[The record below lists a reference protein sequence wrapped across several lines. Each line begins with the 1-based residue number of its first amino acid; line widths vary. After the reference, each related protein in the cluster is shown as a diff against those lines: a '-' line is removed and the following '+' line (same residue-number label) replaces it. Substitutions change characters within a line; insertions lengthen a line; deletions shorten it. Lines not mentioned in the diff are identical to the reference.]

1 MRWYIVNCRFHT
13 PDQRAT
19 TAMPCSSVSR
29 GEYTLNLGQVYITS
43 NLVDAALTAPRRPA
57 TNPNPNRKDMNP
69 HFNPERN
76 ACYI

>member
-29 GEYTLNLGQVYITS
+29 GEYTLHLGQVYITP
-43 NLVDAALTAPRRPA
+43 NLVHAALTTLQRPA
-57 TNPNPNRKDMNP
+57 TNPNPNPDEMNP
-69 HFNPERN
+69 QYNPKRN
-76 ACYI
+76 A